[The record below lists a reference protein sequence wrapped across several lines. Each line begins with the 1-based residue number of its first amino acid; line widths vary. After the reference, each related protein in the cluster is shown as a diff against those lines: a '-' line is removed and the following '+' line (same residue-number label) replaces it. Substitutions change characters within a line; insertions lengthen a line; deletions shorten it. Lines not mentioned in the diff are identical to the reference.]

1 MWVIAACGSALFAG
15 LVVILGKLGMQSTD
29 SDVATAVRTII
40 VLALAWVVA
49 ILAGSVGTIGSLSAT
64 TWAFLVLS
72 GLATGASWICYFKA
86 LSLGDVNKVVP
97 IDKSSAV
104 LAALLAIVLFG
115 ETANLAMKLICIAVI
130 LAGTLLM
137 VERKDVA
144 RTDPVKG
151 RGWLAYAV
159 LAAVFA
165 SLTAI
170 LGKIGIDGVE
180 SNLGTAI
187 RTCVVLAASWGIV
200 AWKGK
205 LRLVRSID
213 RRELAF
219 LVLSGLATGAS
230 WLCYYY
236 AVQTGVVSVV
246 VQIDKLSVL
255 VAIAFAWIAFGERL
269 SRKAAAGL
277 ILLVVGTTAMTVFA

>member
-1 MWVIAACGSALFAG
+1 MWAIAACGSALFAG
-15 LVVILGKLGMQSTD
+15 LVAILGKLGMQSTD

-64 TWAFLVLS
+64 TWVFLVLS

-236 AVQTGVVSVV
+236 AVQTGAVSVV

>member
-1 MWVIAACGSALFAG
+1 
-15 LVVILGKLGMQSTD
+15 MQSTD

-64 TWAFLVLS
+64 TWVFLVLS

-219 LVLSGLATGAS
+219 LVLSGLAN
-230 WLCYYY
+230 L
-236 AVQTGVVSVV
+236 
-246 VQIDKLSVL
+246 
-255 VAIAFAWIAFGERL
+255 
-269 SRKAAAGL
+269 
-277 ILLVVGTTAMTVFA
+277 

>member
-15 LVVILGKLGMQSTD
+15 LVAILGKLGMQSTD

-64 TWAFLVLS
+64 TWVFLVLS

-246 VQIDKLSVL
+246 AQIDKLSVL
-255 VAIAFAWIAFGERL
+255 VAIVFAWIAFGERL

>member
-64 TWAFLVLS
+64 TWVFLVLS

-277 ILLVVGTTAMTVFA
+277 ILLVVGTTAMAVFA

>member
-64 TWAFLVLS
+64 TWVFLVLS

-115 ETANLAMKLICIAVI
+115 ETANLAMKLICIVVI